1 MRFILAGLLALSPTL
16 ALADGMIV
24 PPPVPPIQAQYAP
37 RHIYRDGQYFFC
49 PYPEF
54 DPYCMLPNDYSAA
67 LHPRPGIGPPEGRP
81 GPPVLVMPG
90 LPPGLAAHANR
101 AIQNALRP
109 RNSAPP
115 ELSME
120 QDRERVISQGEEHCR
135 RWPNDSICHK
145 LK

>member
-1 MRFILAGLLALSPTL
+1 MRFILAGLLALSPTF
-16 ALADGMIV
+16 AA
-24 PPPVPPIQAQYAP
+24 AQYFGGPP

-49 PYPEF
+49 PSPDF
-54 DPYCMLPNDYSAA
+54 DPYCRLPNDYSAA
-67 LHPRPGIGPPEGRP
+67 LHPRPDIGPPEGRP

-115 ELSME
+115 ELSMK

-145 LK
+145 LKPEPLTGRE